1 LILKLVNYFLLI
13 SKSTNKCCILYRK
26 VRFLYQDEIINKIQT
41 RFEQNFLASNS
52 SRTYY
57 VQNLTLE
64 AYIPGVDS
72 EKSKKGNESM
82 ENKKASSQTGGS
94 SPVIYPYQ
102 LARVDSKEQ
111 KLESFMHQTSL
122 DKSIRNMKENN
133 RSFTIKDDDSIRS
146 QLRNQNLARL
156 IDLKSL
162 SELKSSVEKRTS
174 KEILKILQDMSFV
187 GCMERELALV
197 QHQTSL
203 YLLNTSLL
211 SQELFYQICLFGLGN
226 FGYFRL
232 EHPLLLYDLFL
243 TAMYN
248 PDADWT
254 PDDGP
259 REVLAKKCA
268 KFLNSRGTFHFFYR
282 ALYRFYWP
290 NYSIFNKIFNIVI
303 YCFFYK
309 ILIFQNI
316 FKFIINL

>member
-1 LILKLVNYFLLI
+1 
-13 SKSTNKCCILYRK
+13 
-26 VRFLYQDEIINKIQT
+26 
-41 RFEQNFLASNS
+41 
-52 SRTYY
+52 
-57 VQNLTLE
+57 
-64 AYIPGVDS
+64 
-72 EKSKKGNESM
+72 M
-82 ENKKASSQTGGS
+82 ENKKSSSQTGGS

-226 FGYFRL
+226 FGYFKL

-248 PDADWT
+248 PDAEWT

-268 KFLNSRGTFHFFYR
+268 KFLNSRGTFHF
-282 ALYRFYWP
+282 
-290 NYSIFNKIFNIVI
+290 
-303 YCFFYK
+303 
-309 ILIFQNI
+309 IL
-316 FKFIINL
+316 